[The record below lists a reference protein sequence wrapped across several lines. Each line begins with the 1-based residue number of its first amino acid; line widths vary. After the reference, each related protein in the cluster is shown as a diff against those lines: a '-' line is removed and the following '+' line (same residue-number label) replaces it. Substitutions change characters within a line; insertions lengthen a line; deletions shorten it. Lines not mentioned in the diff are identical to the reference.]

1 MSHLLDSALDHVRMG
16 DILRQEAL
24 ASRPWNS
31 LRDPELPRTP
41 PVQRPTGHEAARTAF
56 LGAIQD
62 GRDVFLR
69 SERGADLCVSR
80 HLGEL
85 CEEAREL
92 LFKAAHEAKCGRPS
106 LCMQYVLDMLD
117 AEANS
122 YADHN
127 EGEYL

>member
-1 MSHLLDSALDHVRMG
+1 MG
-16 DILRQEAL
+16 DMLHAL
-24 ASRPWNS
+24 HGHTPLPSWNT

-41 PVQRPTGHEAARTAF
+41 PANRPTGHEAARTAF

-92 LFKAAHEAKCGRPS
+92 LFKAAHEAMNGRAHTAAE
-106 LCMQYVLDMLD
+106 LLRDACK

-127 EGEYL
+127 EECYE